1 PARIRRCGTSSGT
14 PSPSARPAG
23 YRPPA
28 RHERPARRRRP
39 GRRRTRCMRPA
50 RSAGPHPAGPST
62 PGSHPDGLSGRPAPG
77 PAAFAAAQPSS
88 SPSPRGRPG
97 PGAERSSKNPGPP
110 AGATP
115 QPRPAASRSAR
126 PAPLPLPAAPR
137 PAPSAPRSG
146 QTVPHTTAAPDTAPP
161 NQTMITNR
169 APAPT
174 HHRSTGGLTGYEEG
188 EQAVGGL
195 VAAGLG
201 AGRAG
206 AGDGAFLE
214 RHVGVQV
221 DAGRGRI
228 FVAEPQSDD
237 GDIYPCVQQCHRGG
251 VPECVRGDVL
261 ARYRRALPGCC
272 TGVLG
277 DQVGDSIGG

>member
-1 PARIRRCGTSSGT
+1 
-14 PSPSARPAG
+14 AG
-23 YRPPA
+23 
-28 RHERPARRRRP
+28 
-39 GRRRTRCMRPA
+39 
-50 RSAGPHPAGPST
+50 SHPAGPST

-174 HHRSTGGLTGYEEG
+174 HHRSTGGLTGYA
-188 EQAVGGL
+188 QRCGL
-195 VAAGLG
+195 PTTPYSRRNGSGFSPAHRRLPERIIGTLHRELS
-201 AGRAG
+201 GR
-206 AGDGAFLE
+206 L
-214 RHVGVQV
+214 
-221 DAGRGRI
+221 
-228 FVAEPQSDD
+228 
-237 GDIYPCVQQCHRGG
+237 
-251 VPECVRGDVL
+251 
-261 ARYRRALPGCC
+261 
-272 TGVLG
+272 
-277 DQVGDSIGG
+277 